1 MTIETTVFTF
11 KLSNTF
17 EEWLKMFDSPEIDAF
32 HKKVG
37 LTPLYRGKSII
48 NPKNMEITLKKET
61 SLGLETY
68 DVLGFN
74 SEEELEL
81 EISKLTKFRPEF
93 DTNL

>member
-1 MTIETTVFTF
+1 MELTI
-11 KLSNTF
+11 
-17 EEWLKMFDSPEIDAF
+17 
-32 HKKVG
+32 
-37 LTPLYRGKSII
+37 
-48 NPKNMEITLKKET
+48 KKET

-93 DTNL
+93 ETNPE